1 MLSRKTSIVSY
12 SRVYLQ
18 ASWNFPLRERGLR
31 FLRVFCMDTQD
42 DLVRSSPPTTTFPC
56 RLCHRSSVQKR
67 VDFLASF
74 PFNYSICIGAG
85 TT

>member
-18 ASWNFPLRERGLR
+18 ASWNFPLCERGLR

-42 DLVRSSPPTTTFPC
+42 DLVRSSPRPP
-56 RLCHRSSVQKR
+56 LLSH
-67 VDFLASF
+67 VDFVIDRVCKSVRTSL
-74 PFNYSICIGAG
+74 
-85 TT
+85 

>member
-42 DLVRSSPPTTTFPC
+42 HLVRSPSPPRYFPMST
-56 RLCHRSSVQKR
+56 LSSIECAKACG
-67 VDFLASF
+67 LPCELSL
-74 PFNYSICIGAG
+74 
-85 TT
+85 